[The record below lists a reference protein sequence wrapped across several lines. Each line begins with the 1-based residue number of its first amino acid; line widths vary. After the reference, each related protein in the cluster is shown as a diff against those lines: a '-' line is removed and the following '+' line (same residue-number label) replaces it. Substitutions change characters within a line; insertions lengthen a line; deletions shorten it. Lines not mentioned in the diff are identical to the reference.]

1 MASEDDS
8 DEALV
13 ARARCGDDQALA
25 ALYRRHRDWVM
36 RVAVRITGSHDD
48 ALDVLQE
55 TFLYLFRKLGDSTFT
70 LSATLR
76 GLLHP
81 TVRHL
86 ALDRVRRRRPEID
99 VDLLAEVLPAPLP
112 PATGAARDLRP
123 ALAALPPAQ
132 REVVVMRFADDL
144 SLQQIADAT
153 GVPLGT
159 VKSRLHH
166 ALAAIRRALAER

>member
-1 MASEDDS
+1 VASHDDS

-13 ARARCGDDQALA
+13 ARARRGDDEAFA
-25 ALYRRHRDWVM
+25 ALYRRHRDWVLG
-36 RVAVRITGSHDD
+36 VAWRITGSRDD
-48 ALDVLQE
+48 ALDVLQDAF
-55 TFLYLFRKLGDSTFT
+55 TYLFRKLADPTFELT
-70 LSATLR
+70 ATLR

-86 ALDRVRRRRPEID
+86 ALDRRRRRRPE
-99 VDLLAEVLPAPLP
+99 VDADDLADVLPAPSDPTTASPELR
-112 PATGAARDLRP
+112 AAVS
-123 ALAALPPAQ
+123 ALPAAQ

-144 SLQQIADAT
+144 TLQQIAEAS

-166 ALAAIRRALAER
+166 ALAAIRRVLRDR